1 MQTIITES
9 LKKLLK
15 RDTIGGMHIEEGHVH
30 KETAKPLPTTSF
42 NTVQHNKEIIPLN
55 TIKCFLWF

>member
-1 MQTIITES
+1 MN
-9 LKKLLK
+9 LYK